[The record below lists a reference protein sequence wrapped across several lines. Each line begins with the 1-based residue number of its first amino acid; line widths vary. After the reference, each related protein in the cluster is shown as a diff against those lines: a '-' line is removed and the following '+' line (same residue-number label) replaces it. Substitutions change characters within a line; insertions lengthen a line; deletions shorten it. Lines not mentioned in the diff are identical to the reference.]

1 LYGGDKKDVSKYKFK
16 LGEYLDNFYI
26 TTLHN
31 KPKKYKW
38 IHGDLM
44 ILDWY
49 QNRGINLEGWDSVAV
64 VQWDALILGNIKTQL
79 PGLKRGEIFISG
91 VRILDNYIEEKWSW
105 TKKGS
110 KERKNYQNF
119 REYVKKEYDYSN
131 KLLCSLFIFQVFP
144 KEFFDKWMTVEDRG
158 VGMLEYKIPT
168 YAKIFGIPIYK
179 HDLGVWWFNEKVKRG
194 EAPLNAREVEISQ
207 KLIKSE
213 LKKED
218 GFRIFHP
225 YFKEWYIN

>member
-1 LYGGDKKDVSKYKFK
+1 
-16 LGEYLDNFYI
+16 
-26 TTLHN
+26 
-31 KPKKYKW
+31 
-38 IHGDLM
+38 
-44 ILDWY
+44 
-49 QNRGINLEGWDSVAV
+49 
-64 VQWDALILGNIKTQL
+64 
-79 PGLKRGEIFISG
+79 
-91 VRILDNYIEEKWSW
+91 
-105 TKKGS
+105 
-110 KERKNYQNF
+110 
-119 REYVKKEYDYSN
+119 
-131 KLLCSLFIFQVFP
+131 
-144 KEFFDKWMTVEDRG
+144 
-158 VGMLEYKIPT
+158 MLEYKIPT